1 VLTEFPLA
9 FQELA
14 QLQQEDHTLAG
25 IVAQLEK
32 GDMVDGYILSKG
44 ILYCR
49 HKERGGRKFVVITV
63 FVCFNESQLGG
74 HLGVFKTISKIRSQ
88 FIWKGM
94 ETDTF
99 NVSCMSDLCS

>member
-14 QLQQEDHTLAG
+14 QLQREDPTFAG

-32 GDMVDGYILSKG
+32 GDMVDGYILSKR

-49 HKERGGRKFVVITV
+49 PKKRGDPKLVVPHSGDTDGFRLFSWVAAGRA
-63 FVCFNESQLGG
+63 SRGL
-74 HLGVFKTISKIRSQ
+74 
-88 FIWKGM
+88 
-94 ETDTF
+94 
-99 NVSCMSDLCS
+99 